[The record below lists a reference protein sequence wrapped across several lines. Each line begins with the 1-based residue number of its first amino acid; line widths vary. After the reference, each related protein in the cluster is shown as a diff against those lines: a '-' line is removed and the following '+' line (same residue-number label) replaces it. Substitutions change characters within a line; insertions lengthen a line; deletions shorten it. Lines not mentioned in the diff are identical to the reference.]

1 MKEARSKKSLV
12 ALSKEEQSKFKI
24 IEGIQIRENVLSA
37 ISDDDPEL
45 VIQWNSEA
53 FNNVNNSR
61 DGDPTHTIA
70 NLVEYIKSAGA
81 KIYTTKTW
89 SLGFKQNAIF
99 LNAFITYQTGRAG
112 FLQCRISQNLSK
124 LIATLVNMTLPD
136 LIWRLIGLK

>member
-99 LNAFITYQTGRAG
+99 LNAFITYQTGKSR
-112 FLQCRISQNLSK
+112 RIPSMPD
-124 LIATLVNMTLPD
+124 IAKSIKINCNSGEYDIARFD
-136 LIWRLIGLK
+136 LAFNWP